1 MFKNCIKTKEIWSD
15 LATALLTGSQYDQLK
30 FFKAEHTGGTVSSNH
45 FHLPHCR
52 WISNKQLTGAAGNRT
67 FTDGW
72 MFGSVLCFWGKTVS
86 IKTWRWACVRAH
98 ASAVGRVNRVWDCSN
113 TPQGT
118 NRNWNLFLKSFPHF
132 DTNERKNLDKQ
143 EPFFTCALQK
153 HHQQVESSFKNRL
166 VLTYT
171 CWYLGPGNCPSFHSV
186 FLHAAFMGFCKSS
199 LEVFMR
205 RKEPVTVYNSTI

>member
-52 WISNKQLTGAAGNRT
+52 WISNKHLTGAAVNRT

-118 NRNWNLFLKSFPHF
+118 NRTLKSVPQIFS
-132 DTNERKNLDKQ
+132 TL
-143 EPFFTCALQK
+143 
-153 HHQQVESSFKNRL
+153 
-166 VLTYT
+166 
-171 CWYLGPGNCPSFHSV
+171 WYKWKKEFGQTGT
-186 FLHAAFMGFCKSS
+186 FLHLCPAETPSAGGE
-199 LEVFMR
+199 L
-205 RKEPVTVYNSTI
+205 I